1 MGRLTS
7 HPLFNKA
14 PGAGHKFQLATKVI
28 VNLTHGSGEFKQISH
43 LSNCN
48 PGRPWE
54 SSPRGH
60 FSWAWKPVTT
70 GRWSEAI
77 PQLGMAS
84 TWEASALNS
93 RAIPRL
99 RKM

>member
-14 PGAGHKFQLATKVI
+14 PGAGHNFQLATKVI
-28 VNLTHGSGEFKQISH
+28 INLTHGGHEFKQISH
-43 LSNCN
+43 LPYRI

-54 SSPRGH
+54 SSPQDY

-70 GRWSEAI
+70 GRWSEAT

-99 RKM
+99 RRM